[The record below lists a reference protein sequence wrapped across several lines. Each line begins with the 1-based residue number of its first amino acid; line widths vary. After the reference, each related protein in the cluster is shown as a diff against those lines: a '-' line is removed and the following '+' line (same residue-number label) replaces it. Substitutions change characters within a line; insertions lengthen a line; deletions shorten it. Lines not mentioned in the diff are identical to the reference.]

1 MSYLTEGNKAMRLG
15 NYDEAISFFNKS
27 IDAHPDLREVLS
39 FNIKL
44 AQQKLNEVCTYYQS
58 VGIIVPVFNALEDVK
73 KCLQSIKDYYD
84 KSILTTVVVVNDG
97 SDLETTNWL
106 RDFCEKNK
114 SIFVLLENDYNIG
127 YTKTVNKGLRY
138 KKFDY
143 LVTLNSDTIVT
154 KDWLKGLLRCIDSDD
169 KLAVV
174 GPLSNAASWQNVPV
188 LFDNSGEFA
197 INEIPSGYNIDEF
210 SKLIGETSQKLY
222 PRLPF
227 INGFCFMIRGEVLER
242 IGYLDEVSFPYGYGE
257 ENDLC
262 IRVLDLGY
270 SLAVADDVFV
280 FHAKS
285 KSFGKNKKTELSKK
299 GSENL
304 RLKHGVEKYNALVNQ
319 LKATAQLDLVRK
331 NIKTRLMTT
340 KDLTKLFNFS
350 IVFLLPVKGGG
361 GGSHSVVQEVSAM
374 RRLGVDAKIA
384 VNQSNLH
391 RFFDMYP
398 NLQAKED
405 VFVGFQQL
413 PDLISLTE
421 SADIVVATVYKSV
434 GLLKNIINIHN
445 HIMPAYYIQDYEPKF
460 FKEGTKEW
468 EEAYNSYTA
477 IPNIKSFAKTH
488 WICEEVHKNHGISVS
503 KVEPSIDHSVY
514 YLRDR
519 SNLPMVISAMIRP
532 QTPYRGAERSM
543 LALEKI
549 TQHYPSVKILIF
561 GCDPSHEFFNN
572 WNTSSFFENKG
583 ILNREQ
589 VAEVLS
595 NSDIFIDLSDYQAF
609 GRTGLEAMASGATVV
624 STKNGGVYE
633 YAKHEENCLLV
644 DPYDQDEIFN
654 TISRLIK
661 DEKLLNQLRRN
672 AAITASKFSI
682 HRAAISELNFFAE
695 SLTTHLL
702 KHKKIKK
709 KTLALVP
716 AMRRDGIPAGSGYV
730 RVVLPYTH
738 ANIQR
743 KYNVKVYNSLPNIN
757 DFDIALAQ
765 RDMPTFTLNQ
775 IKDWVYQLKKEKKTL
790 IYEIDDNL
798 LDEPGL
804 LSRGFKGD
812 FISLRDKVLFL
823 AKHADQVYV
832 STRELLKTF
841 KNINTNVVVVPNLL
855 DENLWKF
862 DSSREELLDKNFPLS
877 KDNVVRIGY
886 IGTST
891 HFSDLKE
898 IENAIKAICQKYGN
912 LVSIEIIGAFQ
923 NTEPFFGKR
932 IALPKSTDYIS
943 FVNWL
948 QKRVNWDIGIIPLCR
963 DEFNQSKSNLKFLE
977 YSALRLPVVVSNH
990 SVYES
995 VAMNEQNALV
1005 ANTTEEWIHA
1015 LSRLIES
1022 KSLRDSLS
1030 KKARHLIESKFL
1042 LKNYSHP
1049 ILELEGEGL

>member
-15 NYDEAISFFNKS
+15 NYGEAISFFNKA
-27 IDAHPDLREVLS
+27 IDQQPNLREILS

-44 AQQKLNEVCTYYQS
+44 AQQKLNEVYIPHKN

-73 KCLQSIKDYYD
+73 KCLKSIKNHHDQSIV
-84 KSILTTVVVVNDG
+84 TTVVVVNDG
-97 SDLETTNWL
+97 SDFETTKWL
-106 RDFCEKNK
+106 REFCEKNA
-114 SIFVLLENDYNIG
+114 SIFVLLENDNNIG
-127 YTKTVNKGLRY
+127 YTKTVNKGLQY

-143 LVTLNSDTIVT
+143 FVTLNSDTMVT

-188 LFDNSGEFA
+188 LFDDGGEFA
-197 INEIPSGYNIDEF
+197 INEIPGGYNIDEF
-210 SKLIGETSQKLY
+210 SKLVREVSQKLY
-222 PRLPF
+222 PKLPF
-227 INGFCFMIRGEVLER
+227 INGFCFMIKGEVLER
-242 IGYLDEVSFPYGYGE
+242 IGYLDEVNFPYGYGE

-270 SLAVADDVFV
+270 DLAVADDVFV

-285 KSFGKNKKTELSKK
+285 QSFGKSKKTELSKK

-304 RLKHGVEKYNALVNQ
+304 RIKHGVEKYNALVNQ
-319 LKATAQLDLVRK
+319 LKSTAQLDLVRK
-331 NIKTRLMTT
+331 NIKTRLMIA
-340 KDLTKLFNFS
+340 KNSTKLFNCS
-350 IVFLLPVKGGG
+350 VVFLLPVKGGG

-374 RRLGVDAKIA
+374 RRLGVEAKIA
-384 VNQSNLH
+384 VNQSNLN

-398 NLQAKED
+398 NLETKED
-405 VFVGFQQL
+405 IFIGFQGL
-413 PDLISLTE
+413 SDLISHVE

-434 GLLKNIINIHN
+434 ELLKNIINIHN

-468 EEAYNSYTA
+468 REAYDSYTA
-477 IPNIKSFAKTH
+477 IPNIKAFAKTH

-503 KVEPSIDHSVY
+503 KVEPSIDHSIY
-514 YLRDR
+514 YLRGR
-519 SNLPMVISAMIRP
+519 VNLPIVISAMIRP

-543 LALEKI
+543 LILKKI
-549 TQHYPSVKILIF
+549 TQHYPNVKILIF
-561 GCDPSHEFFNN
+561 GCDPNYEFFND
-572 WNTSSFFENKG
+572 WNTNIFFENKG

-595 NSDIFIDLSDYQAF
+595 NSDIFVDLSDYQAF

-644 DPYDQDEIFN
+644 NPYDQDEIFEV
-654 TISRLIK
+654 ISRLIR
-661 DEKLLNQLRRN
+661 DEKLLNKLRRN
-672 AAITASKFSI
+672 AIITASKFSI
-682 HRAAISELNFFAE
+682 HRAAVSELHFLSEA
-695 SLTTHLL
+695 LTTHLL
-702 KHKKIKK
+702 KYKKVKK
-709 KTLALVP
+709 KKLALVP
-716 AMRRDGIPAGSGYV
+716 AMRKDGVPAGSGYV

-743 KYNVKVYNSLPNIN
+743 KYNVKIYNSLPNIN

-765 RDMPTFTLNQ
+765 RDMPTFTLDQ
-775 IKDWVYQLKKEKKTL
+775 VKDWVYQLKKEKKSL

-812 FISLRDKVLFL
+812 FASLRDKVLFL
-823 AKHADQVYV
+823 AKNADQVYV
-832 STRELLKTF
+832 STKELLRTF
-841 KNINTNVVVVPNLL
+841 KNINANVIVVPNLL

-877 KDNVVRIGY
+877 SDNVVRIGY
-886 IGTST
+886 IGTAT
-891 HFSDLKE
+891 HSSDLKE
-898 IENAIKAICQKYGN
+898 IESAMKTICQKYGN
-912 LVSIEIIGAFQ
+912 LVSVEVIGAFQ
-923 NTEPFFGKR
+923 NTEPFFGKK
-932 IALPKSTDYIS
+932 IALPKSTDYPS

-948 QKRVNWDIGIIPLCR
+948 QKRVNWDIGIIPLCQ

-977 YSALRLPVVVSNH
+977 YSALGLSIVVSKH
-990 SVYES
+990 GVYES
-995 VAMNEQNALV
+995 VAMHEQNALV
-1005 ANTTEEWIHA
+1005 ASTTEEWIDA

-1022 KSLRDSLS
+1022 KLLRDSLS
-1030 KKARHLIESKFL
+1030 KQAHNLIGSEFL

-1049 ILELEGEGL
+1049 ILELKEL